1 LHTFTN
7 DTIGQTD
14 GRSSNI
20 LAKIFS
26 MRALICSWIVGVG
39 IACTGVAL
47 AAPKVDVRQKYKAA
61 AILVDSGEAE
71 KALGVIEEGLALAPK
86 DLSLLKLKGTV
97 LLTLRDYPGALAV
110 YRAYLD
116 ASEPGANRRAAQ
128 KIIDDLD
135 AVQST
140 FLDATLA
147 NGPAALYL
155 DSKTQGVFCTPAPSC
170 HKAILPGPYRVIV
183 ERPGF
188 ARWTGNVTLVK
199 GQTAKLA
206 VTLVEEPSL
215 LTVRVAQPSAR
226 VTVDDAAYDA
236 PAKVAAGKHRVVVSL
251 AGHAEARLDATARE
265 GKPVELDVVLARL
278 VPIRVEPPG
287 AALLLDD
294 KPIAIQDGSL
304 AIPPGAHA
312 LVARA
317 HGFVERRIEIPPERA
332 PDYQLAVALARA
344 PVLDR
349 FTGRR
354 KIALAVGGVGLLA
367 ASAGMVLGVQSGG
380 LDDDTYALCPSPSS
394 PCSDA
399 PEANDLN
406 QRARSRALQANIAYG
421 VAGGAAIAAA
431 VLWLTGAPESRVAIT
446 PQLGTVAGLDL
457 AVRF

>member
-1 LHTFTN
+1 
-7 DTIGQTD
+7 
-14 GRSSNI
+14 
-20 LAKIFS
+20 

-47 AAPKVDVRQKYKAA
+47 AAPKVDARQKYKAA

-71 KALGVIEEGLALAPK
+71 KALGVIDEGLALAPK

-140 FLDATLA
+140 FLDVTLA

-188 ARWTGNVTLVK
+188 ARWTSNVTLVK

-215 LTVRVAQPSAR
+215 LTVRVAQPGAR

-265 GKPVELDVVLARL
+265 GKPVELDVALARL
-278 VPIRVEPPG
+278 VAIRVEPPG

-294 KPIAIQDGSL
+294 KPIAIQDGSI

-317 HGFVERRIEIPPERA
+317 NGFVARRIEIPPEPA
-332 PDYQLAVALARA
+332 PDYQLAIALAPA
-344 PVLDR
+344 PLAPGR
-349 FTGRR
+349 FTARR
-354 KIALAVGGVGLLA
+354 KIALAAGGVGLLA
-367 ASAGMVLGVQSGG
+367 ASAGILFGVQSGQ
-380 LDDDTYALCPSPSS
+380 LDDDTYALCPSTSS
-394 PCSDA
+394 PCPGA
-399 PEANDLN
+399 LEANDLN
-406 QRARSRALQANIAYG
+406 QRARSRAMQANIAYG

-431 VLWLTGAPESRVAIT
+431 VLWFTGAPESRVAIT
-446 PQLGTVAGLDL
+446 PQLGPQLGAAAGLDV